1 MFVKQDVIQLRII
14 VRHPQRQRTAAQ
26 HPAERAEFLF
36 AGENKCK
43 LRPDRSDAPAS
54 VGLHRRAQLVEPVF
68 GVVEVRNRFMERCS
82 GEVGQ
87 RLLELAEGDRRLI
100 KIVAVAR
107 RFKTEAAG
115 DKIIGSPELP
125 LRIDGVFSAV
135 FRRAEADHLQSNVL
149 ARNKARNS
157 INILD
162 QLFWMPKCNAVDALE
177 RINSPAAAG
186 NTEGAVNMTISKRFA
201 GDGRSVQTKLL

>member
-1 MFVKQDVIQLRII
+1 ML
-14 VRHPQRQRTAAQ
+14 
-26 HPAERAEFLF
+26 E
-36 AGENKCK
+36 
-43 LRPDRSDAPAS
+43 SDT
-54 VGLHRRAQLVEPVF
+54 LLKK
-68 GVVEVRNRFMERCS
+68 
-82 GEVGQ
+82 

-157 INILD
+157 INVLD

-201 GDGRSVQTKLL
+201 GGGRSVQTKLL